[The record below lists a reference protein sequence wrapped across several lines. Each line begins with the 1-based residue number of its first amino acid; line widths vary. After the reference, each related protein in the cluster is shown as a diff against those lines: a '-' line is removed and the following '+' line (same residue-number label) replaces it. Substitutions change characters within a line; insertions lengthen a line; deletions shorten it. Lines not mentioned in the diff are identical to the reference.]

1 MHVNSEAIYTR
12 KLCHVTAA
20 VEDTSQFHSVN
31 TDTSYLLT
39 SQPAGDWTYRG
50 MRPQASQPA
59 SQNSACMITRQIRK
73 IQSIFVHAVHARRL
87 PAWLAAEMGRSSDFD
102 PRARR
107 QAVACAQN

>member
-1 MHVNSEAIYTR
+1 
-12 KLCHVTAA
+12 
-20 VEDTSQFHSVN
+20 
-31 TDTSYLLT
+31 
-39 SQPAGDWTYRG
+39 
-50 MRPQASQPA
+50 
-59 SQNSACMITRQIRK
+59 MITRQIRK

>member
-1 MHVNSEAIYTR
+1 MWILDHELSECTFPILTISSPFEPGLPLPAI
-12 KLCHVTAA
+12 
-20 VEDTSQFHSVN
+20 SQ
-31 TDTSYLLT
+31 
-39 SQPAGDWTYRG
+39 
-50 MRPQASQPA
+50 QASQPA

-73 IQSIFVHAVHARRL
+73 IQSIFVHAVHARGL